1 MTTPVYEPP
10 RGSKSYLTYVVACA
24 VGIAWVV
31 WWYVGDLVHSVRDR
45 VVTVPVLV
53 EPTAQVPQPPAGAT
67 IQATELAMRVR
78 TSDVPAGALGCIRVG
93 DAVEAV
99 AVAAL
104 IAAVAAV
111 ALQISKGGLF
121 DRRTTRLLDW
131 VVGLTVVAGLLPDF
145 VRQMGWN
152 WVVSALGWDGRL
164 PTPLVEPQYVPVYLG
179 VLLVTC
185 FRFALTASQR
195 MVRDQAGLV

>member
-1 MTTPVYEPP
+1 MTAAVYEPP
-10 RGSKSYLTYVVACA
+10 RGSKSYVPYVVACA

-31 WWYVGDLVHSVRDR
+31 WWYIADLVHSLRAG
-45 VVTVPVLV
+45 VVIVPLV
-53 EPTAQVPQPPAGAT
+53 IDPTTRVPQPPGGAT
-67 IQATELAMRVR
+67 IRATELAVQVR
-78 TSDVPAGALGCIRVG
+78 TSDVPGGALAYIRVG
-93 DAVEAV
+93 DAVEVV

-111 ALQISKGGLF
+111 AWRISRGGLF
-121 DRRTTRLLDW
+121 GRATTRLLDW
-131 VVGLTVVAGLLPDF
+131 IAGLALVAGILPDF

-152 WVVSALGWDGRL
+152 WVVSALGWNGSL

-179 VLLVTC
+179 VLVLTC